1 MKRRKIL
8 SLLGLA
14 LASGGLAVAC
24 SNGTTPTATTPQPEP
39 VATTA
44 ANPATGEQLVVYSGR
59 NENLVGSLIEQFKTE
74 TGIDIQVRYG
84 DTAELAAAI
93 LEEGENT
100 PADVFFAQDAGAL
113 GALQKADRTAKLPE
127 EILNKVESR
136 YRSPQGEWV
145 GITGRVR
152 TLDYN
157 TDLVQPD
164 EVPQSILELTDPKWE
179 GKIGWAPTN
188 GSFQAFVTALRVSLG
203 EEQTKQWLEGVK
215 ANNPKVYAKNTAIVE
230 ALSRGEIA
238 VGFVNHY
245 YLEKFKAEN
254 PDAPVAHSFPNDVGS
269 LVNVAGVSILENTDR
284 LAESQQFVNFMLSPK
299 AQEYFTQET
308 FEYPLVTGVV
318 ATKALTPLSDI
329 KSPEIDLS
337 NLNDLEGTL
346 KLLQETGIL

>member
-1 MKRRKIL
+1 M
-8 SLLGLA
+8 A

-24 SNGTTPTATTPQPEP
+24 SNGTTPTATTNQPDP

-127 EILNKVESR
+127 DILNQVESR

-157 TDLVQPD
+157 TDLVQPE

-179 GKIGWAPTN
+179 GKIGWAPSN

-203 EEQTKQWLEGVK
+203 EEQTKQWLEGVQ

-254 PDAPVAHSFPNDVGS
+254 PDAPIAHSFPNDVGS
-269 LVNVAGVSILENTDR
+269 LVNVAGVSILENTDK
-284 LAESQQFVNFMLSPK
+284 LPESQQFVNFMLSPK

-318 ATKALTPLSDI
+318 ATKTLTPLSDI

>member
-14 LASGGLAVAC
+14 LASGSLAVAC
-24 SNGTTPTATTPQPEP
+24 ANGTTPTATTQPDQA
-39 VATTA
+39 ATTA
-44 ANPATGEQLVVYSGR
+44 NPVTGQLVVYSGR

-84 DTAELAAAI
+84 ETAELAAAI
-93 LEEGENT
+93 LEEGQNT

-127 EILNKVESR
+127 DILNQVESR
-136 YRSPQGEWV
+136 YRSPEGEWV

-157 TDLVQPD
+157 TSLVSPE
-164 EVPQSILELTDPKWE
+164 EVPQSITELTDPKWE
-179 GKIGWAPTN
+179 GRIGWAPTN
-188 GSFQAFVTALRVSLG
+188 GSFQSFVTALRLSLG
-203 EEQTKQWLEGVK
+203 EEQTKEWLQGIQ
-215 ANNPKVYAKNTAIVE
+215 ANNPKVYSKNTAIVE

-238 VGFVNHY
+238 VGLVNHY
-245 YLEKFKAEN
+245 YLERIKAEN
-254 PDAPVAHSFPNDVGS
+254 PDVPVAHSFPNDVGS
-269 LVNVAGVSILENTDR
+269 LVNVAGVSILENTDN
-284 LAESQQFVNFMLSPK
+284 LAASEQFVNFMLSPQ

-308 FEYPLVTGVV
+308 YEYPLTTGVV
-318 ATKALTPLSDI
+318 ANKTLKPLSDI
-329 KSPEIDLS
+329 KYSDIDLS
-337 NLNDLEGTL
+337 NLDDLEGTL

>member
-8 SLLGLA
+8 SLVGLA
-14 LASGGLAVAC
+14 LASGGLVVAC
-24 SNGTTPTATTPQPEP
+24 SNGTTPTASTEPTP
-39 VATTA
+39 VVTTA
-44 ANPATGEQLVVYSGR
+44 ANPVSGEPLVVYSGR

-113 GALQKADRTAKLPE
+113 GALQKADRTSKLPQD
-127 EILNKVESR
+127 ILNQVEAR
-136 YRSPQGEWV
+136 YRSPEGEWV

-157 TDLVQPD
+157 TNLVQAD
-164 EVPQSILELTDPKWE
+164 QVPQSVMELTDPKWD
-179 GKIGWAPTN
+179 GQIGWAPSN
-188 GSFQAFVTALRVSLG
+188 GSFQAFVTAMRLSVG
-203 EEQTKQWLEGVK
+203 EEQTREWLQGVQ
-215 ANNPKVYAKNTAIVE
+215 ANNPKVYPKNTAIVE

-269 LVNVAGVSILENTDR
+269 LVNVAGVSILENTDNP
-284 LAESQQFVNFMLSPK
+284 AASQQFVNFMLSPQ
-299 AQEYFTQET
+299 AQEYFTEET
-308 FEYPLVTGVV
+308 YEYPLASNVT
-318 ATKALTPLSDI
+318 ATKTLKPLSEI
-329 KSPEIDLS
+329 KYPEMDLS
-337 NLNDLEGTL
+337 NLDDLEGTL
-346 KLLQETGIL
+346 KLLEETGIL

>member
-14 LASGGLAVAC
+14 LASGGLAIAC
-24 SNGTTPTATTPQPEP
+24 SNGTTPTATTPAEP
-39 VATTA
+39 AATTA
-44 ANPATGEQLVVYSGR
+44 TTPATGEQLVVYSGR
-59 NENLVGSLIEQFKTE
+59 NENLVGSLMEQFKSE

-93 LEEGENT
+93 LEEGQNT

-127 EILNKVESR
+127 DILNKVESR
-136 YRSPQGEWV
+136 YRSPEGEWV

-152 TLDYN
+152 TVDYN
-157 TDLVQPD
+157 TNLVSPE
-164 EVPQSILELTDPKWE
+164 EVPQSIMELADPKWE
-179 GKIGWAPTN
+179 GKIGWAPSN
-188 GSFQAFVTALRVSLG
+188 GSFQAFVTALRLSLG
-203 EEQTKQWLEGVK
+203 EEQTKQWLEGVQ
-215 ANNPKVYAKNTAIVE
+215 ANNPKVYPKNTAIVE

-238 VGFVNHY
+238 VGLVNHY

-254 PDAPVAHSFPNDVGS
+254 PEAPVAHSFPNDVGS
-269 LVNVAGVSILENTDR
+269 LVNVAGVSILENTDK
-284 LAESQQFVNFMLSPK
+284 LAASQQFVNFMLSPK

-308 FEYPLVTGVV
+308 YEYPLVTGVV
-318 ATKALTPLSDI
+318 ATKTLTPLSDI
-329 KSPEIDLS
+329 KYPEIDLS

>member
-1 MKRRKIL
+1 M
-8 SLLGLA
+8 A

>member
-1 MKRRKIL
+1 M
-8 SLLGLA
+8 A

-127 EILNKVESR
+127 DILNKVESR

-269 LVNVAGVSILENTDR
+269 LVNVAGVSILENTDQ
-284 LAESQQFVNFMLSPK
+284 LAASQQFVNFMLSPK